1 MTLLTY
7 KPFIANL
14 PHQPSKK
21 KKTSQDLN
29 HMHREEDAAA
39 GLAGVYVG
47 KQFKRIM
54 LEWFGQ
60 RKPIKQVES
69 LLTGPMPFS
78 RLCMGIALETL
89 AGLDQ
94 NHAGECAS
102 NVTVLDN
109 CMPVFKNMLWFLLI
123 YKHSHGLF
131 DLTRVLPREWQS
143 TLDLG
148 QVLN

>member
-54 LEWFGQ
+54 LE
-60 RKPIKQVES
+60 
-69 LLTGPMPFS
+69 
-78 RLCMGIALETL
+78 
-89 AGLDQ
+89 
-94 NHAGECAS
+94 
-102 NVTVLDN
+102 
-109 CMPVFKNMLWFLLI
+109 
-123 YKHSHGLF
+123 
-131 DLTRVLPREWQS
+131 
-143 TLDLG
+143 
-148 QVLN
+148 